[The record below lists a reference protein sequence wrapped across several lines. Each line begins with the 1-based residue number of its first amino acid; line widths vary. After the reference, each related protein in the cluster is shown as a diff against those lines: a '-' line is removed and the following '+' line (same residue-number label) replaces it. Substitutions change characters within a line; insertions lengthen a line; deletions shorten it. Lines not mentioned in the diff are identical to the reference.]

1 MTEAI
6 TRESFLD
13 EWENTKKGVVQHMD
27 AQPSLCA
34 SMDLD
39 KEGLG
44 MIYKNAYTAFE
55 AEDYTQAENL
65 FFILFLLDSNDYNFQ
80 KALGAAY
87 EAQEKF
93 DNAISMYTLA
103 MMKNGRSPELLFRT
117 GKCLLATHRKD
128 EARIV
133 FELAA
138 EGSMTDQERPG
149 ANSIERLVAIEQSK
163 RILGLL
169 PKSSKR

>member
-1 MTEAI
+1 MTETI

-13 EWENTKKGVVQHMD
+13 EWAKTEEGVVKHMEG
-27 AQPSLCA
+27 QESLCT

-55 AEDYTQAENL
+55 AEDYKQAENL
-65 FFILFLLDSNDYNFQ
+65 FFILFLLDSKDHNFQ
-80 KALGAAY
+80 TALGAAY

-93 DNAISMYTLA
+93 DNAISMYSLA
-103 MMKNGRSPELLFRT
+103 MMKNGRTPQLLFRT
-117 GKCLLATHRKD
+117 GKCLLATHRKA

-138 EGSMTDQERPG
+138 EFTMSDQERPG
-149 ANSIERLVAIEQSK
+149 ANSLDRLASIEQSK
-163 RILGLL
+163 KILGLVNG
-169 PKSSKR
+169 

>member
-1 MTEAI
+1 MAEKI

-13 EWENTKKGVVQHMD
+13 EWEKTKKGVINHMD
-27 AQPSLCA
+27 GQQSLCT

-39 KEGLG
+39 KKGLG
-44 MIYKNAYTAFE
+44 MIYQNAHRAFE

-65 FFILFLLDSNDYNFQ
+65 FFILFLLDSKDPNFQ
-80 KALGAAY
+80 VALGAAY

-93 DNAISMYTLA
+93 DNAISMYALA
-103 MMKNGRSPELLFRT
+103 MMSNGRSPQLLFRT
-117 GKCLLATHRKD
+117 GRCLLATHRKD

-138 EGSMTDQERPG
+138 EAGMTDKDGDQ
-149 ANSIERLVAIEQSK
+149 ANSVDRLVSIEQSK
-163 RILGLL
+163 KMLGLL
-169 PKSSKR
+169 ND

>member
-1 MTEAI
+1 MTKTI
-6 TRESFLD
+6 TRKSFLD
-13 EWENTKKGVVQHMD
+13 EWAKTEKGIAQHMD
-27 AQPSLCA
+27 SQPSLCA

-39 KEGLG
+39 KKGLG
-44 MIYKNAYTAFE
+44 MIYKNAHTAFE

-65 FFILFLLDSNDYNFQ
+65 FFILFLLDSNDHNFQ
-80 KALGAAY
+80 TGLGAAY

-103 MMKNGRSPELLFRT
+103 MMKNGRSPQLLFRT
-117 GKCLLATHRKD
+117 GRCLLATHRKD

-138 EGSMTDQERPG
+138 EESLTDQGRPG
-149 ANSIERLVAIEQSK
+149 SNSVERLTSIEQSK
-163 RILGLL
+163 KILGLL
-169 PKSSKR
+169 NG

>member
-1 MTEAI
+1 MAEQI

-13 EWENTKKGVVQHMD
+13 QWENTKKGVAQHMD
-27 AQPSLCA
+27 GQQSLSTLMA
-34 SMDLD
+34 LD
-39 KEGLG
+39 KKGLG

-55 AEDYTQAENL
+55 AEDYTQAEDL
-65 FFILFLLDSNDYNFQ
+65 FFILFLLDSKDTNFQ
-80 KALGAAY
+80 TGLGAAY

-103 MMKNGRSPELLFRT
+103 MMKNGRSPQLLFRT
-117 GKCLLATHRKD
+117 GKCLLATHRRD

-138 EGSMTDQERPG
+138 ESSMTNQARPQE
-149 ANSIERLVAIEQSK
+149 NSVDRLVSIEQSK
-163 RILGLL
+163 KILGLL
-169 PKSSKR
+169 NG

>member
-1 MTEAI
+1 MAEQI

-13 EWENTKKGVVQHMD
+13 QWENTKKGVAQHMD
-27 AQPSLCA
+27 GQLSLCTR
-34 SMDLD
+34 MDLD
-39 KEGLG
+39 KKGLG
-44 MIYKNAYTAFE
+44 KIYQNAHRAFE

-65 FFILFLLDSNDYNFQ
+65 FFILFLLDSNDHNFQ
-80 KALGAAY
+80 TGLGAAY

-103 MMKNGRSPELLFRT
+103 MMKNGRSPQLLFRT
-117 GKCLLATHRKD
+117 GRCLLATHRRD

-138 EGSMTDQERPG
+138 ESGITDQNTSRE
-149 ANSIERLVAIEQSK
+149 NSVDRLVSIEQSK
-163 RILGLL
+163 KIFGLL
-169 PKSSKR
+169 NG